1 MENEISNL
9 VSISKNKY
17 NINLLETIEYKELF
31 NNVNNNPKQLEY
43 KKYDEIFNNEI
54 IQNTKNKKINFTQDN
69 LNKKISNN
77 SKNSAKSLKDN
88 MKCKIYNLKDI
99 FNKYSPEKN
108 IRSLTQ
114 YNSGKIN
121 ENKKIKRKFANSL
134 NKRINNNKALLQ
146 NNLSDFKNQN
156 KNFSLISK
164 KKEYIPQSRN
174 DGSKVNKIIK
184 FTNNPE
190 KEIENNNNLKYSFNT
205 YNNHNL
211 TNNTNNINNL
221 DVYNRLYNKSY
232 YKKKNNIIS
241 TEDKDCTFNPKLLT
255 QFKEKTEI
263 NDFIKRQENFN
274 KYIKQKKI
282 DLKKDINLNESK
294 KCTFTP
300 NTTCTSGSKYSIK
313 LEAQRQDESKQDKTN
328 RMAYDQ
334 IKKMEIKNYNLF
346 TMYNNKYSFIPLI
359 NKKRNIKNI
368 KKYELKNVPKFK
380 KRIIITHKNEN
391 KSQNNHK
398 YINHQY
404 DNVKSIYKNDK
415 ELMRRIKE
423 ENIKKT
429 KRVDLM
435 RKEQENDNFERYTFK
450 PDINRN
456 NLNNVYN
463 CNQIFYNRNLESEI
477 SYSNNYN
484 KKLILQ
490 NKIKRSHSCY
500 NKNNKNNLYTNNCF
514 NYNNLNNPH
523 YYNNTEY
530 ENDIHYYNNYNNT
543 EDNCYNYNNNYFIEN
558 DINQNYLNNNHDYIL
573 YNNYASEYNK
583 YENQN
588 NDIRERSFTMGCN
601 KHNFTYEYI
610 NPIKNSIYKSRALKN
625 IKKEDEEN
633 FLLIHKLLY
642 NK

>member
-9 VSISKNKY
+9 ISITKNKY

-31 NNVNNNPKQLEY
+31 KNVNNKPKQLEY
-43 KKYDEIFNNEI
+43 KKYNEIFKNEI
-54 IQNTKNKKINFTQDN
+54 DYITKNEKNNFTQDN

-77 SKNSAKSLKDN
+77 SKNSSKSLKE
-88 MKCKIYNLKDI
+88 KIKIKMQNFKDI

-108 IRSLTQ
+108 TRSLTQ

-184 FTNNPE
+184 LNNNPK
-190 KEIENNNNLKYSFNT
+190 KETENNNNLKYSFNT

-211 TNNTNNINNL
+211 SNNTNNL

-241 TEDKDCTFNPKLLT
+241 SEDKDCTFNPKLLT
-255 QFKEKTEI
+255 QFKEKIEI

-300 NTTCTSGSKYSIK
+300 NTSCTSGSKYSIK

-334 IKKMEIKNYNLF
+334 IKKMEIKNNNLF

-359 NKKRNIKNI
+359 NKKRKIKNI

-380 KRIIITHKNEN
+380 KRIIISHKNEN
-391 KSQNNHK
+391 ESQNKHK

-456 NLNNVYN
+456 NLNNMYN
-463 CNQIFYNRNLESEI
+463 CNQIFYNRNFESEI

-484 KKLILQ
+484 KKFIL
-490 NKIKRSHSCY
+490 
-500 NKNNKNNLYTNNCF
+500 
-514 NYNNLNNPH
+514 
-523 YYNNTEY
+523 
-530 ENDIHYYNNYNNT
+530 
-543 EDNCYNYNNNYFIEN
+543 
-558 DINQNYLNNNHDYIL
+558 
-573 YNNYASEYNK
+573 
-583 YENQN
+583 
-588 NDIRERSFTMGCN
+588 
-601 KHNFTYEYI
+601 
-610 NPIKNSIYKSRALKN
+610 
-625 IKKEDEEN
+625 
-633 FLLIHKLLY
+633 
-642 NK
+642 

>member
-9 VSISKNKY
+9 ISISKNKY

-31 NNVNNNPKQLEY
+31 KNVNKNPKQIEY
-43 KKYDEIFNNEI
+43 KKYGEINYNEI
-54 IQNTKNKKINFTQDN
+54 DCNTKNKKNNYTQDN

-77 SKNSAKSLKDN
+77 SKNSSKSLKDN
-88 MKCKIYNLKDI
+88 IKCKIHNLKDI

-108 IRSLTQ
+108 IKSLTQ

-121 ENKKIKRKFANSL
+121 EDKKIKRKFGNSL
-134 NKRINNNKALLQ
+134 KKRINNNKALLE

-156 KNFSLISK
+156 KSFSLISK

-174 DGSKVNKIIK
+174 DGSKINKLIK
-184 FTNNPE
+184 FNNNQKRE
-190 KEIENNNNLKYSFNT
+190 TENNNNLKYSFNT
-205 YNNHNL
+205 YNNHNF
-211 TNNTNNINNL
+211 TYNTNNL

-232 YKKKNNIIS
+232 YKKKKNIIS
-241 TEDKDCTFNPKLLT
+241 NEDKDCTFNPKLLS
-255 QFKEKTEI
+255 QFKEKIEI

-274 KYIKQKKI
+274 KYMKQKKI
-282 DLKKDINLNESK
+282 NLKKDINSNESK

-300 NTTCTSGSKYSIK
+300 NTSCTSGSKYSIK

-328 RMAYDQ
+328 RMAYEQ
-334 IKKMEIKNYNLF
+334 IKKMEIKNNNLF
-346 TMYNNKYSFIPLI
+346 TMYNNKYTFIPLV
-359 NKKRNIKNI
+359 NKKRSIKNI

-380 KRIIITHKNEN
+380 KRIIISHKNEN
-391 KSQNNHK
+391 DTQNNQK

-429 KRVDLM
+429 KRVDIM
-435 RKEQENDNFERYTFK
+435 RKEQENNNFERYTFK

-456 NLNNVYN
+456 NLRNLYN
-463 CNQIFYNRNLESEI
+463 YNHIFYNRNLEQKI

-500 NKNNKNNLYTNNCF
+500 NKNNLYRNNNLS
-514 NYNNLNNPH
+514 YNNLNNNN
-523 YYNNTEY
+523 YNNNTEY
-530 ENDIHYYNNYNNT
+530 ENDIHFYNDNNIQ
-543 EDNCYNYNNNYFIEN
+543 ENCYNYDNNFFTEN
-558 DINQNYLNNNHDYIL
+558 DINPNYTNNNYDYNI
-573 YNNYASEYNK
+573 YNNYVGEFNR

-588 NDIRERSFTMGCN
+588 NNIRERSYTMGCN

-610 NPIKNSIYKSRALKN
+610 NPIKNRIYKSQAMKN

-642 NK
+642 DK